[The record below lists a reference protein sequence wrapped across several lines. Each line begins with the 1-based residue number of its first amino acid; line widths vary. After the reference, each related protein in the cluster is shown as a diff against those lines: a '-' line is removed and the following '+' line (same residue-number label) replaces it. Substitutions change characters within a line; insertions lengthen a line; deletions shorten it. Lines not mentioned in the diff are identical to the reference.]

1 VSTQQARSRRQVE
14 EALREAIAEHG
25 PITFAEFMEIALY
38 GPGGFYEQ
46 PPIGER
52 AHFVTNP
59 HVHPVFGRLLA
70 HALRSLWESIGSPEP
85 FHLVELGAGDG
96 TLAAQVRP
104 ELADVP
110 KEYVAVER
118 SSGARQALSELD
130 PPVRVVAGLEA
141 LDQHLHGCIVANEL
155 LDNLPFRRAAL
166 DDHGGVL
173 EILVDDRD
181 GRFVPVRRLF
191 PDGDDEVREAI
202 PTLAP
207 GTDGPVPL
215 GALHLVD
222 RLARVL
228 RRGYALLIDYAA
240 GPNAEIHGYR
250 EQRTVSDILDSPGT
264 ADITAGVD
272 FGMLAERAE
281 ALGLRSFAAVTQRS
295 ALLALGYERWAED
308 ERKLQ
313 AEAQDRRSGREA
325 VAAWSGRNAAALLVD
340 PAGLGGL
347 RWWLLATQGLDAP
360 EWLLE
365 ALATD
370 MKDGVPVL
378 SEDAGMMVVDVSGRR
393 RRPRRTRCP

>member
-1 VSTQQARSRRQVE
+1 VSTERASDRSRVE

-38 GPGGFYEQ
+38 GPGGFYER

-52 AHFVTNP
+52 GHFVTSP

-70 HALRSLWESIGSPEP
+70 QALRSLRASMGGPEP
-85 FHLVELGAGDG
+85 FRLVELGAGDG
-96 TLAAQVRP
+96 TLAAQLRH

-118 SSGARQALSELD
+118 SSGARQALGELD
-130 PPVRVVAGLEA
+130 PPIRVVAGLEA
-141 LDQHLHGCIVANEL
+141 LDQHIHGCIVANEL
-155 LDNLPFRRAAL
+155 LDNLPFRRARR
-166 DDHGGVL
+166 DEGGGLHEV
-173 EILVDDRD
+173 LVDDRD
-181 GRFVPVRRLF
+181 GLFVAVRRPF
-191 PDGDDEVREAI
+191 PEDDEEVKGAI
-202 PTLAP
+202 PNLAR
-207 GTDGPVPL
+207 GTDGPVPV

-228 RRGYALLIDYAA
+228 RRGYALLIDYTT
-240 GPNAEIHGYR
+240 GPGAEIHGYR

-272 FGMLAERAE
+272 FGLLARRAE
-281 ALGLRSFAAVTQRS
+281 ALGLRSFDAVTQRS

-308 ERKLQ
+308 ERRRQ

-347 RWWLLATQGLDAP
+347 RWWLLATKGLDPP
-360 EWLLE
+360 EWLRE

-370 MKDGVPVL
+370 MKEGM
-378 SEDAGMMVVDVSGRR
+378 SEDAGMLMVDVSGRR
-393 RRPRRTRCP
+393 RRRRRTRCP